1 MREVEVRCDL
11 DGTPTLLGHLVR
23 MLTFT
28 SDTKPLEVGEEDAY
42 ALSFST
48 ARDGAMAERESNI
61 VIGPICRAV
70 TVDGRKLSFKPGKHL
85 YRLLLVEVGEDV

>member
-1 MREVEVRCDL
+1 MRRVEVSCRDE
-11 DGTPTLLGHLVR
+11 DGAPAVLGNLVH

-61 VIGPICRAV
+61 VVGPICRAV
-70 TVDGRKLSFKPGKHL
+70 AAEGGKVSFKPGKHL
-85 YRLLLVEVGEDV
+85 YRLLLVEVGQ